1 MAFSPRPF
9 RLAALLVA
17 SSSWALSTGGCG
29 AEEKQ
34 VKLNRWGRP
43 IVDGPAPKIPAWV
56 SQLPTSGSGKVY
68 AVGRSGPTYWP
79 QDGINNASDDARGK
93 LALSLSSHVEN
104 LGENVETN
112 RREKT
117 VDVSKEAT
125 DLVMQNARIDSIWVD
140 DKGVQDEPGS
150 VWALAV
156 IDLDAAKGKGDAR
169 LGSDAP
175 ALGLDGKPVKSAVP
189 AWLDRLPNSA
199 GKVFAVGYSGPTF
212 RPEDA
217 TGYAGD
223 AANDNL
229 ATSLRSHV
237 QAYNLLVESS
247 TGLSVDDFAHTDDP
261 DQTFK
266 DLVKKSAKIEQAWVD
281 KEGAR
286 PGDPPGAVWAL
297 SSIAVSSTKGGYN
310 AIDNSDLGPALDK
323 QGNATV
329 DDKSAPVAAGASAS
343 NSAAAAAA
351 AQQKANAAA
360 AQARTQE
367 SARAAKATNAG
378 NTAAGKAAAAQS
390 TAEGKAAI
398 PVSATESPAR

>member
-1 MAFSPRPF
+1 MAGSQSTIRV
-9 RLAALLVA
+9 AALLLA
-17 SSSWALSTGGCG
+17 SSSWGIGGCG
-29 AEEKQ
+29 TEQKQ
-34 VKLNRWGRP
+34 VKVNRWGKAIP
-43 IVDGPAPKIPAWV
+43 DGATAKVPAWV
-56 SQLPTSGSGKVY
+56 SQLPTSGGGKVY

-112 RREKT
+112 QREKT

-140 DKGVQDEPGS
+140 ESGLQDEPGS

-156 IDLDAAKGKGDAR
+156 IDVDAAKGKGDAR
-169 LGSDAP
+169 LGGDAP
-175 ALGLDGKPVKSAVP
+175 GLGPDGKPVKNPVP
-189 AWLDRLPNSA
+189 AWLDRLPNGA

-217 TGYAGD
+217 SGYADD
-223 AANDNL
+223 AATDNL

-237 QAYNLLVESS
+237 QAYDLLVETS

-261 DQTFK
+261 DQAFK
-266 DLVKKSAKIEQAWVD
+266 DLVKKGAKIEQTWVD
-281 KEGAR
+281 KDGVR

-297 SSIAVSSTKGGYN
+297 TSIDVTSTKGGYN
-310 AIDNSDLGPALDK
+310 AVDNADLGPALDK

-329 DDKSAPVAAGASAS
+329 DDSKAAAGSAGASAS
-343 NSAAAAAA
+343 NAAAAAA
-351 AQQKANAAA
+351 KSQQAANGAAA
-360 AQARTQE
+360 RAQTQE
-367 SARAAKATNAG
+367 SAAAAKASNAA

-390 TAEGKAAI
+390 TADGKAA
-398 PVSATESPAR
+398 VPASNTVPAPR